1 MIINYEYEEINLN
14 RKESENVWISKK
26 KWKSLEERTA
36 DLEKQVQSQQKK
48 VDAICDFR
56 LERQKLLSKAGP
68 KHHWD

>member
-1 MIINYEYEEINLN
+1 MIINYEYEEINRN

-68 KHHWD
+68 KHHWA

>member
-1 MIINYEYEEINLN
+1 MNMKEINRN

-48 VDAICDFR
+48 VDAICDFP

>member
-1 MIINYEYEEINLN
+1 M
-14 RKESENVWISKK
+14 WISKK

-68 KHHWD
+68 KHHWA

>member
-1 MIINYEYEEINLN
+1 MHN
-14 RKESENVWISKK
+14 RKEMRECGFQEKR
-26 KWKSLEERTA
+26 WKVLEKRIA

>member
-1 MIINYEYEEINLN
+1 MIFNN
-14 RKESENVWISKK
+14 RKEMRECGFQEKDGKV
-26 KWKSLEERTA
+26 LEKRIA

>member
-1 MIINYEYEEINLN
+1 MNMKKSTATERRVRTCGFQ
-14 RKESENVWISKK
+14 RKNGNHLKKEPLTLKSKFK
-26 KWKSLEERTA
+26 ASR
-36 DLEKQVQSQQKK
+36 KK

>member
-1 MIINYEYEEINLN
+1 M
-14 RKESENVWISKK
+14 WISRKR
-26 KWKSLEERTA
+26 WKVLEKRIA

-56 LERQKLLSKAGP
+56 LERQKLLPKAGP

>member
-1 MIINYEYEEINLN
+1 MIINYEYEEINRN

-26 KWKSLEERTA
+26 KWKSPEERTA
-36 DLEKQVQSQQKK
+36 DLENQVQSQQKK

>member
-1 MIINYEYEEINLN
+1 MIINYEYEEINRN
-14 RKESENVWISKK
+14 RNESENVWISKK

>member
-1 MIINYEYEEINLN
+1 MIINYEYEEINHN

>member
-1 MIINYEYEEINLN
+1 M
-14 RKESENVWISKK
+14 WISRKR
-26 KWKSLEERTA
+26 WKVLEKRIA

-68 KHHWD
+68 KHHWDQQNLFFLRVQFYLHVQQM